1 MHMYNNYYYKSTGTN
16 MSLRAGAY
24 AFIEYCYFD
33 EANYPVSTQDG
44 DSKKGVAKLFGCKVV
59 GSGTKA
65 LDTSKY
71 NVTVVTDRTKAVA
84 NDNIFDKN
92 FDTNPS
98 VFYYDAVGKKTD
110 VTHFITDVEAVKTQI
125 PKLAGVNK
133 YSKTLLPKSGEA
145 LYFILY

>member
-1 MHMYNNYYYKSTGTN
+1 MPRRGNVPKREILPDPMYNSILVTRLVNSI
-16 MSLRAGAY
+16 ML
-24 AFIEYCYFD
+24 
-33 EANYPVSTQDG
+33 DG
-44 DSKKGVAKLFGCKVV
+44 KKGVAKLFGCKVV

-65 LDTSKY
+65 LDTNKY

-110 VTHFITDVEAVKTQI
+110 VTHFITDADLVKSEI

-133 YSKTLLPKSGEA
+133 
-145 LYFILY
+145 